1 MHLLVFQHS
10 GLSFVRR
17 IEFDSAWFSLG
28 LVAACCCLAVAYNA
42 KRVPGGARMV
52 EYGISR
58 RLFFFLY
65 SSKLFLFFV
74 FAQSRRYCCFA
85 ADVYCTLIASCQE
98 RCAPTSSHVNAKRNF
113 KL

>member
-42 KRVPGGARMV
+42 KRVLGGARMV

-85 ADVYCTLIASCQE
+85 VTAASLL
-98 RCAPTSSHVNAKRNF
+98 TSTVLSSHLVKNAALLLRAT
-113 KL
+113 